1 MSAAPV
7 EATTPA
13 PVAIPAYAT
22 SPTPGARNEL
32 KQIKIIAQALG
43 TPLMPWQ
50 ETVARVAS
58 ERRADDPRRYR
69 YPVVVLTVPRQSG
82 KTTLMRAVLTQRA
95 MMNPGRVAF
104 YTAQTGKDAAAR
116 WNDLVKQIERGPFA
130 SHVRKRMA
138 AGSQSLTFPG
148 DSTISP
154 FPPTA
159 KSLHGY
165 TPHDVMLDEIFAW
178 DAAQGEDLMGAIKPA
193 QITLPDRQIW
203 LVSTMG
209 TKESEFLHAWVDQGR
224 QAVDDPGASVAY
236 FEWSAP
242 DGADYYD
249 PKTWEFHPA
258 LGHTITVDDLAE
270 AAESHSSGEWQRAYM
285 NRRSA
290 TSEAFVDMAAYDGAA
305 AYDGTEAAQLPPVWA
320 DVMVAYEADP
330 QRRWGAIVAAWM
342 EDGTPQVRVVMAAP
356 GIDWMARE
364 VARIYVEDRPAG
376 IWADDAGASRAITDQ
391 LAMLHNTRNG
401 ANGVPVSTLA
411 TRDYA
416 TACGDFKETIDA
428 GKWCHAGSA
437 SMREAIEN
445 VTTRPLG
452 ESWAISRAKSSG
464 PVCEAV
470 AAAVALRAVRQNRKA
485 EKPFIWTGN

>member
-1 MSAAPV
+1 MSAQPVAP
-7 EATTPA
+7 PA
-13 PVAIPAYAT
+13 PVAAPAYAT
-22 SPTPGARNEL
+22 RPTPGAANDLR
-32 KQIKIIAQALG
+32 KIKIVANALG

-69 YPVVVLTVPRQSG
+69 YPVIVLTVPRQSG

-130 SHVRKRMA
+130 GHVKKRMA

-193 QITLPDRQIW
+193 QITLPDRQLW

-209 TKESEFLHAWVDQGR
+209 TKDSEFLHSWVDQGR
-224 QAVDDPGASVAY
+224 LSVDDPGAAVAY

-249 PKTWEFHPA
+249 PETWSFHPA
-258 LGHTITVDDLAE
+258 LGHTITVEDLAE
-270 AAESHSSGEWQRAYM
+270 AAASHSSGEWQRAYM

-290 TSEAFVDMAAYDGAA
+290 TSEAFVDMAAYDDGA
-305 AYDGTEAAQLPPVWA
+305 TEQTPPAWA
-320 DVMVAYEADP
+320 DVTIAYEADP
-330 QRRWGAIVAAWM
+330 QRRWGAIVAAWVD
-342 EDGTPQVRVVMAAP
+342 EGTPQARVVMAGP
-356 GIDWMARE
+356 GTDWLAKN

-376 IWADDAGASRAITDQ
+376 IWADDAGATRAITDQ
-391 LAMLHNTRNG
+391 LGMMPNARNG

-416 TACGDFKETIDA
+416 TACGDFKAAID
-428 GKWCHAGSA
+428 GRRLGHGGSA

-445 VTTRPLG
+445 VSTRPLG
-452 ESWAISRAKSSG
+452 EAWAISRARSTG

-470 AAAVALRAVRQNRKA
+470 AAAVAIRAATQQRKT
-485 EKPFIWTGN
+485 EKPMIWTVGN